1 MKWKDLYILAFESED
16 DLSWQSAF
24 ALCLRYNVPYEKI
37 AVFQAGD
44 QDMKYK
50 NFLSGATLQSK
61 IIILAHGTTDYIDC
75 SPFGQ
80 MDSVSFLL
88 FLKPSLL

>member
-61 IIILAHGTTDYIDC
+61 IIILAHGTTDYI
-75 SPFGQ
+75 
-80 MDSVSFLL
+80 
-88 FLKPSLL
+88 